1 MIESNYAA
9 YVVDAMDDLAAKAII
24 PLTTA
29 SAKIID
35 LPRQCAVAGGTAVWA
50 YG

>member
-1 MIESNYAA
+1 
-9 YVVDAMDDLAAKAII
+9 MDDLAAKAII

-35 LPRQCAVAGGTAVWA
+35 LPRRHRQVND
-50 YG
+50 

>member
-1 MIESNYAA
+1 
-9 YVVDAMDDLAAKAII
+9 MDDLAAKAII

-35 LPRQCAVAGGTAVWA
+35 LPRPCGSPRDGGSAL
-50 YG
+50 